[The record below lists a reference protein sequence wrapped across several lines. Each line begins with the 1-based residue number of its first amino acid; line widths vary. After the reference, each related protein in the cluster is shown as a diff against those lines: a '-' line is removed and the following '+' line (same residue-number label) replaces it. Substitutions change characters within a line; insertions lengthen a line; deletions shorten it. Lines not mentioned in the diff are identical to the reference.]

1 MGKNAKK
8 PRMAA
13 APVPMP
19 AAPVHVVPASEAL
32 SAIAN
37 LAATVKGCKK
47 SDSLFAKIAAKKQ
60 VPTSELHT
68 AATKVA
74 ARNEKAKIKRDTDDF
89 LRTEDQR
96 KALKTDKNKKAKVR
110 RDTADF
116 HRTEDQRVAF
126 KTDKK
131 KKAQIKL
138 DTADFL
144 RTEDQ
149 RVAFQENKALRE
161 KEWREYNDRLR
172 TEDQRVAFK
181 ADTKAKR
188 AAYLA
193 KKKLERL
200 GEEGGE
206 A

>member
-1 MGKNAKK
+1 MHRTTKTPKNE
-8 PRMAA
+8 
-13 APVPMP
+13 VLYP
-19 AAPVHVVPASEAL
+19 ATY
-32 SAIAN
+32 N
-37 LAATVKGCKK
+37 LEPCT
-47 SDSLFAKIAAKKQ
+47 LIHLNTLH
-60 VPTSELHT
+60 TSPNTLNRTPHTSKLHT